1 MAPYRFRDEL
11 VLQRRRFTHLAALR
25 MVIAV
30 GYIGLEAVGYSLG
43 RSATGL
49 FAGAAFAVY
58 GLLVLLFRNKPQVRH
73 SRLVILTVDLVTMAA
88 LVLLSGGYE
97 IGVSLLMFYFLVTE
111 AALLH
116 GAREVLAITSV
127 SVVFYAAWL
136 ASGEENEFRFSFSSF
151 MFMLVVGGALG
162 YYFTYQAGRAERRIS
177 ERLQTAVGASEKEM
191 VAAVESALRDLALW
205 LGCSR
210 AILAFWDSSVDY
222 YAICQHPPERGPSDA
237 PPLEFD
243 NRHEWACLAAN
254 RLDFYTNDVSLT
266 DDAGRR
272 LPREYDLH
280 PYVIQKFEIYNAVG
294 CGLPDNGRFVGRL
307 LLINRVRGVRP
318 SDLKKLQEVSR
329 LFRDVVRHLLVVRR
343 TEQEAYE
350 RERVRIAHDLHDGP
364 LQSVISFEM
373 RLQIIKKLREKRPE
387 MADQEL
393 ASLEDLSRKL
403 VSDMRTFVHRMRPI
417 EADDSS
423 LAASARKLVEGFQK
437 ESGIAVT
444 LLADQNGQMQTP
456 RKISGE
462 VLKIAREALHNIY
475 KHSQAT
481 HVLLALE
488 LKNGDLHLAVDDNGS
503 GFRFAGRYNLEELD
517 AMRLGPK
524 TIKQRVRG
532 LGGELTLESNPGN
545 GANLRIQVP
554 LNGVGGSA

>member
-1 MAPYRFRDEL
+1 MPPHRFRDEL
-11 VLQRRRFTHLAALR
+11 VLQRRRFTHLAILR
-25 MVIAV
+25 LL
-30 GYIGLEAVGYSLG
+30 IGLGYLG
-43 RSATGL
+43 FEIIGYAEGRPAAGFIAGL
-49 FAGAAFAVY
+49 VFALYCTAI
-58 GLLVLLFRNKPQVRH
+58 LVFRNRPQVRNAP
-73 SRLVILTVDLVTMAA
+73 LTVLFIDLGAMGA
-88 LVLLSGGYE
+88 LALLGGGYE
-97 IGVSLLMFYFLVTE
+97 AGVSLLMFYFLVTE

-116 GAREVLAITSV
+116 GAREVLGITSL
-127 SVVFYAAWL
+127 SIVFYAAWQ
-136 ASGEENEFRFSFSSF
+136 ASGDENQFRFSFSSF
-151 MFMLVVGGALG
+151 IFMLIVGGALG
-162 YYFTYQAGRAERRIS
+162 YYFTYQAGRVERRMA
-177 ERLQTAVGASEKEM
+177 ERLQKAVGASEKEM
-191 VAAVESALRDLALW
+191 VAAVESALRDLSLW

-210 AILAFWDSSVDY
+210 AVLAFWDSSVDY

-237 PPLEFD
+237 PPVEFD

-254 RLDFYTNDVSLT
+254 RLDFFTNDVSLT
-266 DDAGRR
+266 DDEGRR
-272 LPREYDLH
+272 VQREYDLH

-294 CGLPDNGRFVGRL
+294 CGLADSGRQVGRL
-307 LLINRVRGVRP
+307 LLINHVRGVRP
-318 SDLKKLQEVSR
+318 ADLKKLQEVAV

-393 ASLEDLSRKL
+393 ASLEDLSRRL
-403 VSDMRTFVHRMRPI
+403 VSEMRTFVHRMRPI
-417 EADDSS
+417 EADESS
-423 LAASARKLVEGFQK
+423 LAAATRKLVEGFQK

-444 LLADQNGQMQTP
+444 LLADPKGHSQTP
-456 RKISGE
+456 RKVVGE
-462 VLKIAREALHNIY
+462 MLKITREALHNIY

-488 LKNGDLHLAVDDNGS
+488 QKNGELHLSVDDNGS
-503 GFRFAGRYNLEELD
+503 GYRFAGRFDLEELE

-532 LGGELTLESNPGN
+532 MGGGLTLESNPGN
-545 GANLRIQVP
+545 GSNLRIHVP
-554 LNGVGGSA
+554 VSGPVNSA